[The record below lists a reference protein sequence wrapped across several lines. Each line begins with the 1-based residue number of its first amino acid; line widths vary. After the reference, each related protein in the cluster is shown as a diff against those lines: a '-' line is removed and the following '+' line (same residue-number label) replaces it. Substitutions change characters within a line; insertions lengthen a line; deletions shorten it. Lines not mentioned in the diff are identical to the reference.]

1 MSDILTNNITVGPCA
16 LHMLVAGKQGAR
28 DIVLL
33 HGLKFQAATWQELG
47 TLDVLAEKGCH
58 AIALDMPGFGKSPTC
73 VEEQDTVLSGVIDR
87 KTAGKPV
94 ILGPSMGGRIA
105 LEFAIAHPQQVG
117 ALILVGAVGV
127 EENRKRLTEIKV
139 PTLLVWGGED
149 QISPL
154 VNSDILLA
162 EIAGSKRAIIKGAP
176 HPCYLDQP
184 DTFHAAVLD
193 FLDSLS

>member
-1 MSDILTNNITVGPCA
+1 MADILTDYITVGSCA
-16 LHMLVAGKQGAR
+16 LHLLVAGKQGAR

-47 TLDVLAEKGCH
+47 TLNVLAANGCH

-73 VEEQDTVLSGVIDR
+73 DEEPAAVLGGVIDR
-87 KTAGKPV
+87 KTAGKSV

-105 LEFAIAHPQQVG
+105 LEFVIAHPQQVS
-117 ALILVGAVGV
+117 ALVLVGAVGV
-127 EENRKRLTEIKV
+127 EENRKRLAEIKV
-139 PTLLVWGGED
+139 PTLLIWGGED

-154 VNSDILLA
+154 DNSDILLA
-162 EIAGSKRAIIKGAP
+162 EIAGSARRVIKGAS
-176 HPCYLDQP
+176 HPCYLDKP
-184 DTFHAAVLD
+184 ETFHAAVLD

>member
-1 MSDILTNNITVGPCA
+1 MSDILTNNITVGSCA
-16 LHMLVAGKQGAR
+16 LHLLVAGKQGAR

-47 TLDVLAEKGCH
+47 TLDVLAENGCH

-105 LEFAIAHPQQVG
+105 LEFAIAHPQQVS

-127 EENRKRLTEIKV
+127 EENRKRLAEIKV

-149 QISPL
+149 RISPL
-154 VNSDILLA
+154 ANSDILLA
-162 EIAGSKRAIIKGAP
+162 EIAGSARTVIKGAP